1 VARGSG
7 RFAKVKL
14 VLDIFVLAGG
24 SRLQGSDVAVFK
36 GGRYVLGSP
45 SRSYA
50 VKNSQLANRAKAGLV
65 SAP

>member
-45 SRSYA
+45 SRSSYTRSRTPS
-50 VKNSQLANRAKAGLV
+50 SQIEQRRG
-65 SAP
+65 